1 MTGIKSTITKLSLA
15 VVAMYGFSYALVPI
29 YDTFCEITGLNGK
42 TNDVAY
48 VANDIKEDNRFVTV
62 KFISN
67 VANSAPLY
75 FEPSVSEMTVQVGKP
90 YNTHYVMKNN
100 SSKQLHKTASPSVT
114 PGKHAEYF
122 KKIECFCFN
131 QQTINAGEVKDLGI
145 QFIIDNEL
153 PNDSGDIV
161 LSYTMFD
168 ISNNIKETNKL

>member
-100 SSKQLHKTASPSVT
+100 SSKQLHTTASPSVT